1 MKALRVWFFAFF
13 ASSGFASL
21 VYEVVWLRMA
31 MAQFGV
37 TSALT
42 AIVLSVFMA
51 GLALGSWGSGRLARS
66 LRWEEDRRSALR
78 VYGVLELLIGLS
90 AFVVPAVLRGG
101 HAVLVAQAE
110 STSWRSA
117 AYHLASGFWVTL
129 ALLPFCTLMGA
140 TFPTA
145 MAALRAGR

>member
-90 AFVVPAVLRGG
+90 AFFVPAVLREG
-101 HAVLVAQAE
+101 HAAPFAQAE
-110 STSWRSA
+110 APPCRSPA
-117 AYHLASGFWVTL
+117 SHLPSGFWL
-129 ALLPFCTLMGA
+129 PSPCCRSALSWEPPSPRRWPRCV
-140 TFPTA
+140 
-145 MAALRAGR
+145 RE